1 MKDFLLA
8 NLWPVLAVY
17 GVLNLLTFAL
27 YGTDKRRARRG
38 RRRISERCL
47 LLFALFFG
55 AVGALAGMY
64 VFRHKTRHAKFVILV
79 PLFLVLQAAA
89 VTAALL
95 L

>member
-8 NLWPVLAVY
+8 NLWTVLAVY

-64 VFRHKTRHAKFVILV
+64 VFRHKTRHTKFVILV